1 MKNLFFLILVGL
13 LNSGL
18 AIAQSE
24 IGSAEIS
31 FLFVSKDVEGTI
43 SGFDSKSSINLD
55 DLSKSKLKGSVAV
68 ETIKTGNFL
77 RDWSLK
83 KGKYFDEESHPT
95 IGFES
100 TEILE
105 KDDKILVKG
114 NLRIKETTKNISI
127 EFTRNDCQFI
137 GTTSLFTSDYNINI
151 KSKREDNLVRVK
163 FVLNLDE

>member
-18 AIAQSE
+18 VIAQSE
-24 IGSAEIS
+24 ISSAEIS

-43 SGFDSKSSINLD
+43 SGFDSNSSINLE
-55 DLSKSKLKGSVAV
+55 DLTKSKFKGSVAV

-83 KGKYFDEESHPT
+83 KGKYFNEETHPT
-95 IGFES
+95 ISFES

-105 KDDKILVKG
+105 SDDKILVKG
-114 NLRIKETTKNISI
+114 NLRIKETTRKITI
-127 EFTRNDCQFI
+127 EFRRNDRQFI
-137 GTTSLFTSDYNINI
+137 GTTSLYSSDYNINI
-151 KSKREDNLVRVK
+151 KSKREDNLVKVK
-163 FVLNLDE
+163 FVLNIED